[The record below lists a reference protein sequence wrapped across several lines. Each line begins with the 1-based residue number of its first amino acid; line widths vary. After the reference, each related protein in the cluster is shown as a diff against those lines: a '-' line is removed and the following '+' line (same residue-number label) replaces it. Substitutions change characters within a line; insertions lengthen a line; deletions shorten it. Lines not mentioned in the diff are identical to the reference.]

1 MTEVEPAYIR
11 HGERLIYSLVLGVR
25 NDQTSSDD
33 TSKPSPAD
41 LVLPGNANHCCQL
54 ISPHLVQPEKQNCTT
69 QLHLGMTN
77 REFAAFIIFL
87 SFIVYI
93 YTSIVLFRH
102 ITHNRND

>member
-1 MTEVEPAYIR
+1 MTEGEPAYIR

-69 QLHLGMTN
+69 QLHLGMTK
-77 REFAAFIIFL
+77 
-87 SFIVYI
+87 
-93 YTSIVLFRH
+93 
-102 ITHNRND
+102 

>member
-11 HGERLIYSLVLGVR
+11 HGERLIYSLVLVWMCHLKMF
-25 NDQTSSDD
+25 DHFAH
-33 TSKPSPAD
+33 PSPAD

-77 REFAAFIIFL
+77 
-87 SFIVYI
+87 
-93 YTSIVLFRH
+93 
-102 ITHNRND
+102 